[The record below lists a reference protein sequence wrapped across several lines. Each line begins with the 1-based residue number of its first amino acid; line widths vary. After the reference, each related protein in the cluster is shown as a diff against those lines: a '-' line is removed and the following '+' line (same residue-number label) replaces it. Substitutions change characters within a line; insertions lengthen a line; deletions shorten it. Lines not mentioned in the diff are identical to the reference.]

1 MSKTSNC
8 SLIQHTRDESS
19 VVLAD
24 TSKNQKAELPCFI
37 LAILIMVHKMR
48 FIGGAMILL
57 SSIYVYPANA
67 YQLEGYEWPQ
77 PSTTFYV
84 DIPGAEGLW
93 NTSFETAMSL
103 WGQYTI
109 FKYQI
114 VRGVYEDPCDP
125 PNGRNGVGF
134 EPSLCGDAWGNADLA
149 TTLLTSTGATLI
161 QTDIVF
167 NSNLDWNVYSTSWQS
182 DGWAGINDFQ
192 RVAVHELGH
201 ALGLGHEDSGVATIM
216 ATRASDITIPQ
227 EDDIEGVAA
236 LYAAPPP
243 RPPSSGGGGGCFI
256 ATAAFGSSM
265 ERHVQPEEPS
275 KGYLKNW
282 ARLN

>member
-1 MSKTSNC
+1 MSETSNC

-24 TSKNQKAELPCFI
+24 TSKNQKAELPWFI

-84 DIPGAEGLW
+84 DIPGADGLW
-93 NTSFETAMSL
+93 NSSFETAMSL

-149 TTLLTSTGATLI
+149 TTLLTFTGATLI

-216 ATRASDITIPQ
+216 ATHASDITSPQ
-227 EDDIEGVAA
+227 QDDIDGVAA
-236 LYAAPPP
+236 LYAAPPSP
-243 RPPSSGGGGGCFI
+243 PPPPPSSGGGGGGGGCFLGV
-256 ATAAFGSSM
+256 AF
-265 ERHVQPEEPS
+265 
-275 KGYLKNW
+275 N
-282 ARLN
+282 

>member
-1 MSKTSNC
+1 
-8 SLIQHTRDESS
+8 
-19 VVLAD
+19 
-24 TSKNQKAELPCFI
+24 
-37 LAILIMVHKMR
+37 
-48 FIGGAMILL
+48 MILL

-67 YQLEGYEWPQ
+67 YQLDGYEWPQ

-84 DIPGAEGLW
+84 DIPGADGLW
-93 NTSFETAMSL
+93 NSSFETAMSL

-182 DGWAGINDFQ
+182 DGWTGINDFQ

-216 ATRASDITIPQ
+216 ATHASDITIPQ
-227 EDDIEGVAA
+227 QDDIDGVAA
-236 LYAAPPP
+236 LYAVPPSPPP
-243 RPPSSGGGGGCFI
+243 PPPSSGGGGGGGCFI
-256 ATAAFGSSM
+256 ATAA
-265 ERHVQPEEPS
+265 
-275 KGYLKNW
+275 L
-282 ARLN
+282 